1 MKYVYPAIFEPAE
14 EGGYIVTVPDIPHC
28 YTSGKDMAQAIEM
41 AQDAAAM
48 LIVDLEDEQ
57 GRIPAPSK
65 LEDVRTPFT
74 KSLILLDTDAW
85 RKKFDSRAVKKT
97 LTIPSW
103 LNSKAEKAGVNFS
116 QLLRDALMAVV

>member
-1 MKYVYPAIFEPAE
+1 MKYVYPAVFEPAE

-48 LIVDLEDEQ
+48 LLVDFEDEGSQ
-57 GRIPAPSK
+57 IPEPSN
-65 LEDVRTPFT
+65 LDDLQTT
-74 KSLILLDTDAW
+74 SIKSLVLVDTDSW
-85 RKKFDSRAVKKT
+85 RKEFDSRAVKKT

-103 LNSKAEKAGVNFS
+103 LNTKAERAGVNFS
-116 QLLRDALMAVV
+116 QLLRDALMSVV